1 MNKPGRQ
8 NVARRS
14 GHVVI
19 TTLFN
24 LFGGHIEGHDFFPNE
39 EEDDVD
45 DVRVGV
51 KLKQRDVLP
60 SPEFGAKF
68 RNFIT
73 KEQLVSVP
81 NCFSRLAK

>member
-1 MNKPGRQ
+1 MLLLDEGEVVVDHEDERDGRQ
-8 NVARRS
+8 AGDERP
-14 GHVVI
+14 
-19 TTLFN
+19 
-24 LFGGHIEGHDFFPNE
+24 PNE